1 MLVTVPCLA
10 CKTATDPVGTADAI
24 LADSPAGRF
33 FGTDKSRLLGG
44 VLCARREP
52 FQPITGIHSSF
63 AKPL

>member
-33 FGTDKSRLLGG
+33 FSADKSMLLGG
-44 VLCARREP
+44 VLCARRGP
-52 FQPITGIHSSF
+52 FQTIIAIHSSF